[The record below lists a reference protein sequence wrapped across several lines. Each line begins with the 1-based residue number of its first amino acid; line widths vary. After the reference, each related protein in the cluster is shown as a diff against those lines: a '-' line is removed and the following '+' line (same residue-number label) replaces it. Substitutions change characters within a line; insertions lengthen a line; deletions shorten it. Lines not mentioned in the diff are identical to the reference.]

1 MRITPELRDELLK
14 RAEATGRSITQE
26 MEMLME
32 RGLLVDKLMAS
43 KAGATM
49 CQDCQGRGYPA
60 FAPAGAAMPCR
71 ICGGSGIASCC
82 EGAVGTAADVPGDAV
97 VLHLSY
103 ERRLLLRQELYHA
116 VHTLEAQAR
125 VAKAGSTRQRA
136 LTRRAADLRSVAD
149 QLA

>member
-1 MRITPELRDELLK
+1 MR
-14 RAEATGRSITQE
+14 
-26 MEMLME
+26 
-32 RGLLVDKLMAS
+32 
-43 KAGATM
+43 

-60 FAPAGAAMPCR
+60 FAPGGVAMPCR
-71 ICGGSGIASCC
+71 MCGGSGIASCC
-82 EGAVGTAADVPGDAV
+82 DGAVPGDDDTVV

-103 ERRLLLRQELYHA
+103 ERRLLVRQELYHA

-125 VAKAGSTRQRA
+125 VAKPGSTRQRA